1 MAHEQAEPYS
11 RSSHINRHPIE
22 DRSRCVS
29 LPFRTTTGDEAYL
42 LKALVAEDEDLLWAF
57 LLDEWKD
64 YEWVRKI
71 PY

>member
-1 MAHEQAEPYS
+1 
-11 RSSHINRHPIE
+11 
-22 DRSRCVS
+22 